1 MKMLSDKFY
10 TALLLL
16 FIMVGT
22 ACTMQPR
29 RGDTAGD
36 TIQDAYWVLLSLE
49 GKEVEMQNDMK
60 TAYLRLEENENDVSG
75 FTGCNRLLGNYTL
88 SGTQLSFS
96 KLRST
101 RMACPDMATENKLL
115 EVLGQVTAYNITGD
129 LLTLYNGQQVV
140 ATLKT
145 GNPELMQ
152 QEIEDRP
159 SIKIV
164 D

>member
-1 MKMLSDKFY
+1 MMLSDRFY

-16 FIMVGT
+16 FITMVT

-49 GKEVEMQNDMK
+49 GEEVEMQNDTK
-60 TAYLRLEENENDVSG
+60 TAYMRLQENENDVSG
-75 FTGCNRLLGNYTL
+75 FTGCNRLSGNYTL
-88 SGTQLSFS
+88 SGTQLRFS

-115 EVLGQVTAYNITGD
+115 EVLGQVTSYNITGD
-129 LLTLYNGQQVV
+129 LLTLYGGQKVV
-140 ATLKT
+140 ATFKT

-159 SIKIV
+159 SIKIA